1 MNSAP
6 DVDKELLGV
15 PPETYGSSYAAHLLE
30 QYRLYVE
37 MTDRTS
43 ERRQSANTFLLTVNT
58 VLVAILG
65 LASGLPGRSTGLIF
79 LGATGVAGMALAFT
93 WYRLIGSYRQ
103 LNSGKF
109 RIVHALE
116 RHLPLRPYEA
126 EWTTLGRGENPHLY
140 RPFTS
145 VETWIPALFFLL
157 YLAILLLSILAA
169 APALSSCF

>member
-1 MNSAP
+1 MNSAH

-43 ERRQSANTFLLTVNT
+43 ERRQAANTFLLTVNT

-65 LASGLPGRSTGLIF
+65 LASGIPGRSTGLIF
-79 LGATGVAGMALAFT
+79 LGVTGVAGMALAYT
-93 WYRLIGSYRQ
+93 WYRLVGSYQQ
-103 LNSGKF
+103 LNTGKF
-109 RIVHALE
+109 RIVQAME
-116 RHLPLRPYEA
+116 RLLPLRPYDA
-126 EWTTLGRGENPHLY
+126 EWTALGRGENPNLY